1 VSATS
6 LASVVPGRARYPHHR
21 ADGVVG
27 LIFTVQIVTC
37 QRCYVR
43 RVTSRPPVSRIE
55 SIKRRLSSLFTP
67 REPVLPCARVGTV
80 RRPLCCRRL
89 ILLSEE
95 LLECTE
101 CSAQCEKVVYPAAC
115 LSVNCRFLYAFKED
129 GDTFFG
135 CIEKVF
141 PHEIDLK
148 MFEDIERGKGGFG
161 VVKVA
166 RAPLPQCSVAVQ
178 SCYASGEGPLCRNMY
193 FRRRDRRE
201 VQTVE
206 D

>member
-1 VSATS
+1 M
-6 LASVVPGRARYPHHR
+6 
-21 ADGVVG
+21 
-27 LIFTVQIVTC
+27 
-37 QRCYVR
+37 
-43 RVTSRPPVSRIE
+43 
-55 SIKRRLSSLFTP
+55 
-67 REPVLPCARVGTV
+67 
-80 RRPLCCRRL
+80 
-89 ILLSEE
+89 SEE

-115 LSVNCRFLYAFKED
+115 LSMNCRFLYAFKED

-141 PHEIDLK
+141 PHEIDLR

-161 VVKVA
+161 VVKVV
-166 RAPLPQCSVAVQ
+166 RTPLPQCSVAVQ

-206 D
+206 DGIKQACTGLGIVGREDIEMIFHSNAARLITGILARKQKPLPAGQPSSKART

>member
-1 VSATS
+1 MNAMKTWLTPS
-6 LASVVPGRARYPHHR
+6 LTRTVVLPYRGA
-21 ADGVVG
+21 GN
-27 LIFTVQIVTC
+27 
-37 QRCYVR
+37 VR
-43 RVTSRPPVSRIE
+43 RH
-55 SIKRRLSSLFTP
+55 F
-67 REPVLPCARVGTV
+67 
-80 RRPLCCRRL
+80 CCGRL
-89 ILLSEE
+89 ILLAEVVE
-95 LLECTE
+95 LLECEE

-115 LSVNCRFLYAFKED
+115 LSMNCRFLYAFKED

-141 PHEIDLK
+141 PHEIDLQK
-148 MFEDIERGKGGFG
+148 FQEIERGKGGFG
-161 VVKVA
+161 VVKVTSQ
-166 RAPLPQCSVAVQ
+166 PLPQCSVAVQ

>member
-1 VSATS
+1 M
-6 LASVVPGRARYPHHR
+6 
-21 ADGVVG
+21 
-27 LIFTVQIVTC
+27 
-37 QRCYVR
+37 
-43 RVTSRPPVSRIE
+43 
-55 SIKRRLSSLFTP
+55 
-67 REPVLPCARVGTV
+67 
-80 RRPLCCRRL
+80 
-89 ILLSEE
+89 SEE
-95 LLECTE
+95 QLECQE

-115 LSVNCRFLYAFKED
+115 LAMNCRFLYAFKEA

-141 PHEIDLK
+141 PHEIDLR
-148 MFEDIERGKGGFG
+148 MFQEIERGKGGFG

-166 RAPLPQCSVAVQ
+166 RQPLPQCSIAVQ
-178 SCYASGEGPLCRNMY
+178 SCYATGEGPLCRNMY

>member
-1 VSATS
+1 VEDRGSHCK
-6 LASVVPGRARYPHHR
+6 R
-21 ADGVVG
+21 
-27 LIFTVQIVTC
+27 
-37 QRCYVR
+37 
-43 RVTSRPPVSRIE
+43 
-55 SIKRRLSSLFTP
+55 SIKGRLRRLF
-67 REPVLPCARVGTV
+67 RHGGRVLPCAWAGTRTPAV
-80 RRPLCCRRL
+80 VLSRRL
-89 ILLSEE
+89 IRLSEE
-95 LLECTE
+95 QLECQE

-115 LSVNCRFLYAFKED
+115 LAMNCRFLYAFKED

-148 MFEDIERGKGGFG
+148 MFQEIERGKGGFG

-166 RAPLPQCSVAVQ
+166 RQPLPQCSIAVQ
-178 SCYASGEGPLCRNMY
+178 SCYATGEGPLCRNMY

>member
-1 VSATS
+1 M
-6 LASVVPGRARYPHHR
+6 
-21 ADGVVG
+21 
-27 LIFTVQIVTC
+27 
-37 QRCYVR
+37 
-43 RVTSRPPVSRIE
+43 
-55 SIKRRLSSLFTP
+55 
-67 REPVLPCARVGTV
+67 
-80 RRPLCCRRL
+80 
-89 ILLSEE
+89 
-95 LLECTE
+95 
-101 CSAQCEKVVYPAAC
+101 
-115 LSVNCRFLYAFKED
+115 NCRFLYAFKED

-166 RAPLPQCSVAVQ
+166 RTPLPQCSVAVQ

-206 D
+206 DSIAAPSHPSVCAAKPRLCRGFAVSGGWYTQKAQPPGCPWGRTGLDMGCTEVGAAGRGPVASLNCRNHILAENNSLALAA

>member
-1 VSATS
+1 
-6 LASVVPGRARYPHHR
+6 
-21 ADGVVG
+21 
-27 LIFTVQIVTC
+27 
-37 QRCYVR
+37 
-43 RVTSRPPVSRIE
+43 
-55 SIKRRLSSLFTP
+55 
-67 REPVLPCARVGTV
+67 
-80 RRPLCCRRL
+80 
-89 ILLSEE
+89 LSEE
-95 LLECTE
+95 QLECQE

-115 LSVNCRFLYAFKED
+115 LAMNCRFLYAFKED
-129 GDTFFG
+129 GNTFFG

-148 MFEDIERGKGGFG
+148 MFQEIERGKGGFG

-166 RAPLPQCSVAVQ
+166 RQPLPQCSIAVQ
-178 SCYASGEGPLCRNMY
+178 SCYATGEGPPCRNMY

>member
-1 VSATS
+1 MRVGRHRTPA
-6 LASVVPGRARYPHHR
+6 VV
-21 ADGVVG
+21 
-27 LIFTVQIVTC
+27 L
-37 QRCYVR
+37 
-43 RVTSRPPVSRIE
+43 S
-55 SIKRRLSSLFTP
+55 RRL
-67 REPVLPCARVGTV
+67 VLLA
-80 RRPLCCRRL
+80 
-89 ILLSEE
+89 EE
-95 LLECTE
+95 QLECQE

-115 LSVNCRFLYAFKED
+115 LAMNCRFLYAFKED
-129 GDTFFG
+129 GETFFG

-148 MFEDIERGKGGFG
+148 MFQEIERGKGGFG

-166 RAPLPQCSVAVQ
+166 RQPLPQCSIAVQ
-178 SCYASGEGPLCRNMY
+178 SCYATGEGPLCRNMY